1 MPPSTRNSWPVTK
14 PASSESSQATSDAT
28 SSTVPTR
35 PTRCWS
41 WSSSVSGAASRSA
54 ASRVSIQPGLSAL
67 TRISGPRLAA
77 RVTPHI
83 NDGAALR
90 LEIEQEIS
98 ALLPN
103 AQQRN
108 NTDLITSKRSIKSTI
123 LAENG
128 QVIVIGGLI
137 QDDVSQA
144 ESKVPL
150 LGDIPL
156 LGRLFRSTKD
166 THTKRNLMV
175 FLRPTVVRDSAGL
188 AALSGKKYSDIR
200 VIDGTRGPEGR
211 PSILP
216 TNANQLFDGQA
227 VDLRELMTE

>member
-1 MPPSTRNSWPVTK
+1 MERK
-14 PASSESSQATSDAT
+14 DIG
-28 SSTVPTR
+28 
-35 PTRCWS
+35 
-41 WSSSVSGAASRSA
+41 VS
-54 ASRVSIQPGLSAL
+54 LK
-67 TRISGPRLAA
+67 
-77 RVTPHI
+77 VTPHI

-137 QDDVSQA
+137 QDDVSCRV
-144 ESKVPL
+144 EGSL

-200 VIDGTRGPEGR
+200 VIDGTRGPEDDPASRRPTPTSCSMDR
-211 PSILP
+211 PSIC
-216 TNANQLFDGQA
+216 AN
-227 VDLRELMTE
+227 

>member
-1 MPPSTRNSWPVTK
+1 M
-14 PASSESSQATSDAT
+14 
-28 SSTVPTR
+28 
-35 PTRCWS
+35 
-41 WSSSVSGAASRSA
+41 
-54 ASRVSIQPGLSAL
+54 
-67 TRISGPRLAA
+67 
-77 RVTPHI
+77 
-83 NDGAALR
+83 LR

-108 NTDLITSKRSIKSTI
+108 NTDLITSKRSIKSTV
-123 LAENG
+123 LADDG
-128 QVIVIGGLI
+128 QVIVLGGLI
-137 QDDVSQA
+137 QDDLLRSD
-144 ESKVPL
+144 SRVPL
-150 LGDIPL
+150 LGDIPGV
-156 LGRLFRSTKD
+156 GRLFRSSRETRV
-166 THTKRNLMV
+166 KRNLMV

-227 VDLRELMTE
+227 VDLRELKTE

>member
-1 MPPSTRNSWPVTK
+1 M
-14 PASSESSQATSDAT
+14 
-28 SSTVPTR
+28 
-35 PTRCWS
+35 
-41 WSSSVSGAASRSA
+41 
-54 ASRVSIQPGLSAL
+54 
-67 TRISGPRLAA
+67 
-77 RVTPHI
+77 
-83 NDGAALR
+83 
-90 LEIEQEIS
+90 
-98 ALLPN
+98 PN

-227 VDLRELMTE
+227 VDLRELKTE